1 MMDANQL
8 SLIRLDIGFG
18 TQETFIVWLS
28 EVCFF
33 FLNLVTVTGS
43 LYFPSKSTMW
53 IRGRALLLFAEA
65 WVSLCCPTSKL
76 AGA

>member
-18 TQETFIVWLS
+18 TQETLIVRLS
-28 EVCFF
+28 GVFF
-33 FLNLVTVTGS
+33 FLNLVTMTGS
-43 LYFPSKSTMW
+43 LYFPSKSAMR
-53 IRGRALLLFAEA
+53 IRGRALLFAEA
-65 WVSLCCPTSKL
+65 WVSSCCPTSKP